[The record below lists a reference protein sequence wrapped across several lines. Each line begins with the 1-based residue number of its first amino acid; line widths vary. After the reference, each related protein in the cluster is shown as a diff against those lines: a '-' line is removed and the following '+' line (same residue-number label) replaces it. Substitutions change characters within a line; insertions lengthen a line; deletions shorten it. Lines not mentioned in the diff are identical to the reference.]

1 MVQHAADIGGDA
13 VIGMRYESTEF
24 AEQVTEVL
32 AYGTAVKLA
41 RN

>member
-1 MVQHAADIGGDA
+1 MVQHTAEIGPDA

-32 AYGTAVKLA
+32 VYGTAVRLR